1 MWKRMLSC
9 CFMLLA
15 VLSFLM
21 VARPALAACSVDP
34 PSLPEDLAWPANGPI
49 TTSWTLD
56 CTTDRGHRGID
67 IAAPP
72 GSQITASA
80 AGTVIFRG
88 YTPAEGGGITVSI
101 EHAGGLRT
109 TYLHLVQAAVTSG
122 QHVDQGQL
130 LALAD
135 VTPLHFGLKQVGPRE
150 VYFNP
155 LDFLPVP
162 IAEPA
167 PNEEVPAQIETV
179 DSQALE
185 PIVSPPADPEPAT
198 SSALDTATVSTLSP
212 YISPITQNS
221 TQGNIQLTEV
231 ELLASSPS
239 VRLFTNNV
247 GFGITNGTTRSL
259 DGSGFFS
266 GSSSTSGEIYI
277 ANTELA
283 PATLLADPAMG
294 KFDGS
299 SFSIMQKV
307 AAHTNSV
314 NSRLS
319 GQRKATTHI
328 SPLSRQGIALLT
340 VVLLLMAAGMAA
352 GKMNSCVPQ
361 PSPV

>member
-21 VARPALAACSVDP
+21 GARQALAACGVEP
-34 PSLPEDLAWPANGPI
+34 RSLPENLAWPANGPI

-56 CTTDRGHRGID
+56 CATDRGHRGID
-67 IAAPP
+67 IAAPA
-72 GSQITASA
+72 GSQVTASA

-101 EHAGGLRT
+101 EHADGLRT

-135 VTPLHFGLKQVGPRE
+135 ITPLHFGLKQVGPRD

-155 LDFLPVP
+155 LDFLPIQV
-162 IAEPA
+162 AEA
-167 PNEEVPAQIETV
+167 E
-179 DSQALE
+179 
-185 PIVSPPADPEPAT
+185 T
-198 SSALDTATVSTLSP
+198 SSAPETSAVSTLSP

-221 TQGNIQLTEV
+221 TQGNIQLTEA
-231 ELLASSPS
+231 EPLASSPS
-239 VRLFTNNV
+239 VEPFANSA
-247 GFGITNGTTRSL
+247 GFGITNGTTRALNGSSL
-259 DGSGFFS
+259 FS
-266 GSSSTSGEIYI
+266 GSSSTSGEIYT
-277 ANTELA
+277 ADTQLA
-283 PATLLADPAMG
+283 AAILLTDSVMG

-299 SFSIMQKV
+299 SFSSVQKV
-307 AAHTNSV
+307 AERTNLV

-319 GQRKATTHI
+319 GQRNAATHI

-340 VVLLLMAAGMAA
+340 VVLMLMAAGMAA
-352 GKMNSCVPQ
+352 GKITSHVPR
-361 PSPV
+361 PIPA

>member
-1 MWKRMLSC
+1 
-9 CFMLLA
+9 MLLA

-21 VARPALAACSVDP
+21 VARQAVAACSVDP
-34 PSLPEDLAWPANGPI
+34 PSLPENLAWPANGPI

-56 CTTDRGHRGID
+56 CATDRGHRGID
-67 IAAPP
+67 IAGPA
-72 GSQITASA
+72 GSQIIASA

-109 TYLHLVQAAVTSG
+109 TYLHLVQAAVTAG

-135 VTPLHFGLKQVGPRE
+135 VTPLHFGLKQAGPRE

-155 LDFLPVP
+155 LDFLPAPV
-162 IAEPA
+162 AEPA
-167 PNEEVPAQIETV
+167 PAEEVPAQIETV

-185 PIVSPPADPEPAT
+185 PIVSPPADPDPVT
-198 SSALDTATVSTLSP
+198 SSAPDTAVPTLSP

-221 TQGNIQLTEV
+221 TQGSIQL
-231 ELLASSPS
+231 
-239 VRLFTNNV
+239 
-247 GFGITNGTTRSL
+247 L
-259 DGSGFFS
+259 DGSGLFS
-266 GSSSTSGEIYI
+266 GSSRTSGEIYT

-283 PATLLADPAMG
+283 PATLLTDSAMG
-294 KFDGS
+294 KIDGT
-299 SFSIMQKV
+299 SFPIMQKV
-307 AAHTNSV
+307 AEHTNSV

-319 GQRKATTHI
+319 GQRDAMTHI
-328 SPLSRQGIALLT
+328 SPLSRRGLALLT
-340 VVLLLMAAGMAA
+340 VVLLLMTAGMAA
-352 GKMNSCVPQ
+352 GKITSSVPR